1 MKILLLE
8 DDLMLGKTVKSAL
21 ENENNIV
28 DWVVDAASCET
39 ALATT
44 KFEILLL
51 DLGLSDK
58 SGIEVLKK
66 IRLQKKSIPILILTA
81 YSSVLKKIEGL
92 DDGAD
97 DYLTKPFDLDELMAR
112 IRSLVRRN
120 NNVTTS
126 IITHCDIKLDVTNHQ
141 LTQAGNTIDLTPKE
155 FTILKIFFE
164 KIGKVVEKSYLEEIL
179 YSWDNAIESNTVE
192 VNIHNLR
199 KKLGKDLIKTIR
211 GVGYIVK

>member
-1 MKILLLE
+1 MR
-8 DDLMLGKTVKSAL
+8 V
-21 ENENNIV
+21 
-28 DWVVDAASCET
+28 WDA
-39 ALATT
+39 
-44 KFEILLL
+44 
-51 DLGLSDK
+51 
-58 SGIEVLKK
+58 
-66 IRLQKKSIPILILTA
+66 
-81 YSSVLKKIEGL
+81 
-92 DDGAD
+92 GAD

-141 LTQAGNTIDLTPKE
+141 VTQAGNTIDLTPKE

>member
-8 DDLMLGKTVKSAL
+8 DDLMIGKTIKSFL
-21 ENENNIV
+21 ENEKNIV
-28 DWVVDAASCET
+28 DWVMDAESCEA

-51 DLGLSDK
+51 DIGLPDK
-58 SGIEVLKK
+58 SGIEVLKQ
-66 IRLQKKSIPILILTA
+66 IRFKKNPIPVLILTA
-81 YSSVLKKIEGL
+81 YNSVLQKIEGL
-92 DDGAD
+92 DSGAD

-120 NNVTTS
+120 NNITTS
-126 IITHCDIKLDVTNHQ
+126 AIIYKNIVLDSVSYKVMQ
-141 LTQAGNTIDLTPKE
+141 DGNLISLTPKE
-155 FTILKIFFE
+155 FTILKIFLE
-164 KIGKVVEKSYLEEIL
+164 RIGKVVEKSYLEEIL

-211 GVGYIVK
+211 GVGYVVG

>member
-8 DDLMLGKTVKSAL
+8 DDLMIGKTIKSFL
-21 ENENNIV
+21 ENEKNIV
-28 DWVVDAASCET
+28 DWVTDAESCEV

-51 DLGLSDK
+51 DIGLPDK
-58 SGIEVLKK
+58 SGIEVLKQ
-66 IRLQKKSIPILILTA
+66 IRLKKNPIPVLILTA
-81 YSSVLKKIEGL
+81 YNSVLQKIEGL
-92 DDGAD
+92 DSGAD

-120 NNVTTS
+120 NNITTS
-126 IITHCDIKLDVTNHQ
+126 AIIYKNIMLDSVSYKVTQ
-141 LTQAGNTIDLTPKE
+141 DGNLISLTPKE
-155 FTILKIFFE
+155 FTILKIFLE
-164 KIGKVVEKSYLEEIL
+164 RIGKVVEKSYLEEIL

-192 VNIHNLR
+192 VNVHNLR

-211 GVGYIVK
+211 GVGYMVQ